1 MLYTATKALDVLP
14 KGGSEVVEKH
24 GVFAIGGAPAYPFGG
39 AGALYLIAVLGCIG
53 PAGLPTQKPTPGPL
67 AAALSAGRIKSSTVL
82 GAPAKRL

>member
-1 MLYTATKALDVLP
+1 MSP

-39 AGALYLIAVLGCIG
+39 AGAPYLIAVPGRIG

-67 AAALSAGRIKSSTVL
+67 AAASGRRTND
-82 GAPAKRL
+82 GGRPFNT